1 MDLKNKPQ
9 RLRLS
14 FEWHSLFRDIRRN
27 FWLVILAA
35 CIAIMGL
42 YISERSVYSPT
53 YTSTTTLVVRAK
65 TGTSGTY
72 TNLSVSSEMAEIFA
86 TVFTDP
92 TMRRMA
98 AENIGEESFQ
108 GTVSTSVM
116 EGINLLSVSVTAD
129 DPELAHALLSSI
141 LEVYPSI
148 SEAVFSDAVIDILIY
163 PQMPTAPSNTISTM
177 YRGVIILGAMVLMGL
192 LIVLLSLLRDTVKH
206 ERSLENNI
214 DAKLLGSVV
223 HERPHLSARERLTRK
238 KRSLLLDD
246 AYASLKFSED
256 YQNIA
261 TRLEYLNKQD
271 GCKTF
276 ALTSVAENEGKSTA
290 AANIALAL
298 AGRGYRVALLDLDIR
313 KPSMYK
319 IFDYRTG
326 VEQEFNDV
334 LTQKIP
340 PSSYN
345 FIKYKKSSLH
355 LAMNRKSRTDG
366 AQWLGSEVV
375 ARYIRSISEKMD
387 FVIIDTP
394 PVAASADAASLIGIC
409 DRTVLVVRTDMV
421 GVADI
426 NDTILTIAN
435 VGGTLAGCILNDL
448 HRPFTLFGQLGLD
461 ETSTYGYRGGYY
473 HYDATQ
479 NAFDGETE
487 GDAL

>member
-1 MDLKNKPQ
+1 MKNKPQ
-9 RLRLS
+9 RLKLS
-14 FEWHSLFRDIRRN
+14 FEWHSLLRDIRRN
-27 FWLVILAA
+27 FWLVLLAA
-35 CIAIMGL
+35 AIAYMGL
-42 YISERSVYSPT
+42 YISQRSVYSPT

-72 TNLSVSSEMAEIFA
+72 TNLSVSSEMTEIFA

-92 TMRRMA
+92 AMRRMA
-98 AENIGEESFQ
+98 AENIGEESFK

-141 LEVYPSI
+141 LEIYPSI
-148 SEAVFSDAVIDILIY
+148 SQAVFSDAVIDILIY

-177 YRGVIILGAMVLMGL
+177 YQGIIILGAMALMGL
-192 LIVLLSLLRDTVKH
+192 LILLLNLLRDTVKH
-206 ERSLENNI
+206 EQSFEDNV
-214 DAKLLGSVV
+214 DAKLLGTVV
-223 HERPHLSARERLTRK
+223 HERPHLSFRERLTRK

-261 TRLEYLNKQD
+261 TRLEYMSKQE

-276 ALTSVAENEGKSTA
+276 ALTSVAENEGKSTS
-290 AANIALAL
+290 AANIAMAL

-319 IFDYRTG
+319 IFDCRTQVG
-326 VEQEFNDV
+326 QDFNDV
-334 LTQKIP
+334 LTQKIAP
-340 PSSYN
+340 KDYQ
-345 FIKYKKSSLH
+345 FIPYKKTNLL
-355 LAMNRKSRTDG
+355 LALNRKSRTDG
-366 AQWLGSEVV
+366 AQWLGLEVV

-394 PVAASADAASLIGIC
+394 PAAASADAASIIGIC
-409 DRTVLVVRTDMV
+409 DRTILVVRTDLV

-426 NDTILTIAN
+426 NDTILTVSN

-461 ETSTYGYRGGYY
+461 ETGSYGPRGGYY
-473 HYDATQ
+473 RYYASPST
-479 NAFDGETE
+479 FEEETE
-487 GDAL
+487 GEIQ